1 MLDAANKSF
10 VGYLPGEPV
19 RHGMTMGELARMF
32 AEERHI
38 GVDLTVIPL
47 LRWKRT
53 QWQDDAGLPWINTS
67 PNMRSLTEATLY
79 PGIGIVEFSLSVG
92 RGTPT
97 PFEVVGAPY
106 VDPERFVG
114 ELNTFKLP
122 GIRFDPVRFTP
133 SSSNFAHQQCGGA
146 RMTVTDRNAL
156 QPVKTGIAI
165 AHALQKLY
173 PNESKFNDHLLRAPL
188 KLDWSDDERAFR
200 ERRAKFLLY

>member
-1 MLDAANKSF
+1 
-10 VGYLPGEPV
+10 
-19 RHGMTMGELARMF
+19 MTIGELAKMF
-32 AEERHI
+32 AEERRI

-47 LRWKRT
+47 LRWKRA

-79 PGIGIVEFSLSVG
+79 SGVGIVEFSVSVG
-92 RGTPT
+92 RGTDT

-106 VDPERFVG
+106 VDPQRFVE
-114 ELNTFKLP
+114 ELNAFKLP

-133 SSSNFAHQQCGGA
+133 ASSNFAKQQCGGA
-146 RMTVTDRNAL
+146 HLTVTDRNAL

-165 AHALQKLY
+165 ALALQRLY
-173 PNESKFNDHLLRAPL
+173 PTEFKFNDRLLRAPL

-200 ERRAKFLLY
+200 ERRAKFLLYD